1 MANLP
6 FYILDV
12 FAQAKFQGNQLGVVL
27 DAGDLTGE
35 QMHAVTREMNYSET
49 TFILSREERDGGYDV
64 RIFTPGG
71 EVPFAGHPTLG
82 TAWVIQQE
90 LIGRE
95 VERVVL
101 NLKVGQIPVTMSY
114 ENGRPAEMWMRQI
127 QPTFGPTLDKPGLA
141 AALNLTE
148 ADLDPAYPVEEVS
161 TGIPFII
168 CPLADRSA
176 VERAKVDLDRFFALI
191 EPGEAKMV
199 LIFCRETIDPA
210 NQIHARMYG
219 HAYEV
224 PEDPATGSANGCLAA
239 YLVKHKYLGSEQVDC
254 RVEQGVE
261 MGRPSLLLLRAKP
274 DEAGIEVNVGGRAAA
289 TARGELFV

>member
-6 FYILDV
+6 FFILDV

-27 DAGDLTGE
+27 DADDLTGE
-35 QMHAVTREMNYSET
+35 QMHTIAREMNYSET

-95 VERVVL
+95 ADQVVL
-101 NLKVGQIPVTMSY
+101 NLKAGRIPVTMSY
-114 ENGRPAEMWMRQI
+114 DNGQPTNMWMRQI
-127 QPTFGPTLDKPGLA
+127 QPTFGRTVDKPALA
-141 AALNLTE
+141 AALKLTE
-148 ADLDPAYPVEEVS
+148 ADMDPAYPVEEVS
-161 TGIPFII
+161 TGLPFII

-176 VERAKVDLDRFFALI
+176 VERAKVDLDKFFALV
-191 EPGEAKMV
+191 EDGEAKMV
-199 LIFCRETIDPA
+199 HIFCRETVDPA

-239 YLVKHKYLGSEQVDC
+239 YLVKHKYLGSDVVDC

-261 MGRPSLLLLRAKP
+261 MGRPSLLLLKAKP
-274 DEAGIEVNVGGRAAA
+274 DGDEIEINVGGRAVV
-289 TARGELFV
+289 TAKGELFV